1 MAVKEKIAV
10 GSRAIAPSH
19 RGILRRSTHHW
30 KTETGEENY
39 RMELGFLFTLVCA
52 AVWFNVL
59 LIAARMRWF
68 SLLKNGFRLTLSISL
83 ISIAVWASFLISYWG
98 YNSARNTLIRDTDAN
113 LQNLAGVVEE
123 TINDSLRDAEEEATT
138 AAQALSERVARELEA
153 GAPHLSADLRHE
165 LHHFNPRFLEARIV
179 PGGIDKAAG
188 IHPRYDEE
196 FHEYVIDIKTP
207 LQRPGHAAETFVVA
221 YDIERDL
228 NALVDKIPIGKT
240 GSVVVVNDDGR
251 VIAHR
256 NKSRIHEDVSHY
268 EAVKRVRAGDRERA
282 PLEQADIAG
291 TMRLF
296 AFRPV
301 LLPNDRSPLTV
312 LAEINADEVEA
323 PVRRLLIEFCIGFT
337 VMAIIAVVLG
347 TQISGYVHQPIQKLL
362 GMIERVKQ
370 GDLSAAAADM
380 GRDEIGQLGAALND
394 MARALYDR
402 DRIKEIFGRYVT
414 TQVSEEVLKGHV
426 NLGGHSRRVTM
437 LISDIRGFTAMSE
450 QMQPEEVVKFLNVY
464 FSGMVDAVFEYG
476 GVLDKFLGD
485 GLLAVFGSFT
495 EQPDH
500 PWRAVSTALRMQA
513 TLAKMNEQRAAAGMT
528 AIRIG
533 IGIHTGE
540 VVVGN
545 IGSQKRLEY
554 TVIGDGVN
562 TTSRLQT
569 LNKEFSTMILISET
583 TYEAVKDRIECR
595 LMPESVL
602 RGKTKPIQFYEVLGA
617 KESAKD
623 NAVPAAAAIQAA
635 T

>member
-1 MAVKEKIAV
+1 
-10 GSRAIAPSH
+10 
-19 RGILRRSTHHW
+19 
-30 KTETGEENY
+30 
-39 RMELGFLFTLVCA
+39 MEIGFLISLIGA

-59 LIAARMRWF
+59 LIAARKRWF
-68 SLLKNGFRLTLSISL
+68 SHLKGGFRLTLSISL

-98 YNSARNTLIRDTDAN
+98 YNSARKSLYKDTDAN
-113 LQNLAGVVEE
+113 LQNLAEVVEE
-123 TINDSLRDAEEEATT
+123 TVNASIMDAEEEARP
-138 AAQALSERVARELEA
+138 AAEALAGRVDRELES
-153 GAPHLSADLRHE
+153 GAPHISRDLRHE
-165 LHHFNPRFLEARIV
+165 LHHFNPHFLEARIV
-179 PGGIDKAAG
+179 KGGIDPDAG

-207 LQRPGHAAETFVVA
+207 LLRPGHAPETFVVA

-240 GSVVVVNDDGR
+240 GSVIVVNDDGR
-251 VIAHR
+251 VMAHR
-256 NKSRIHEDVSHY
+256 DKSRIHEDVSRY
-268 EAVKRVRAGDRERA
+268 EAVKRVRAGARENA
-282 PLEQADIAG
+282 PLEEAKKNGD
-291 TMRLF
+291 MRLF
-296 AFRPV
+296 AYRPV
-301 LLPNDRSPLTV
+301 LLPHDRSPLIV
-312 LAEINADEVEA
+312 VAEMDAAEVEA
-323 PVRRLLIEFCIGFT
+323 PIRLLLLEFCSGF
-337 VMAIIAVVLG
+337 AILAVVAVLLG
-347 TQISGYVHQPIQKLL
+347 TQISSYVHRPIEALL

-370 GDLSAAAADM
+370 GDLTAAAADM
-380 GRDEIGQLGAALND
+380 GKDEIGQLGAALNE
-394 MARALYDR
+394 MARALNDR

-513 TLAKMNEQRAAAGMT
+513 TLAKMNEQRAAAGMA

-583 TYEAVKDRIECR
+583 TYEAVKDRVECR
-595 LMPESVL
+595 LMPDSVL
-602 RGKTKPIQFYEVLGA
+602 RGKTKPLKFYEVTGVKGSVSNDTA
-617 KESAKD
+617 ARE
-623 NAVPAAAAIQAA
+623 AAARVASVSETA

>member
-1 MAVKEKIAV
+1 
-10 GSRAIAPSH
+10 
-19 RGILRRSTHHW
+19 
-30 KTETGEENY
+30 
-39 RMELGFLFTLVCA
+39 MEIGFLFTLVCA

-68 SLLKNGFRLTLSISL
+68 SRLKNGFRLILSISL

-98 YNSARNTLIRDTDAN
+98 YNSARNTLLRDTDAN
-113 LQNLAGVVEE
+113 LQNLAMVVEE

-138 AAQALSERVARELEA
+138 AAEALSERVAHEIES
-153 GAPHLSADLRHE
+153 GAPHLSRDLRHE
-165 LHHFNPRFLEARIV
+165 LHHFNPRFLEARV
-179 PGGIDKAAG
+179 VKGPIDKAAG

-196 FHEYVIDIKTP
+196 FHEYVIDIKMP
-207 LQRPGHAAETFVVA
+207 LQRPGHAPETFVVA

-256 NKSRIHEDVSHY
+256 DKTRIHDDVSHY
-268 EAVKRVRAGDRERA
+268 EAVKRVRAGDREDV
-282 PLEQADIAG
+282 PLEQPDIAG

-296 AFRPV
+296 AYRPV

-312 LAEINADEVEA
+312 LAEVDAAEVEA
-323 PVRRLLIEFCIGFT
+323 PVRRLLIEFCIGFG
-337 VMAIIAVVLG
+337 VMAIVAVLLG
-347 TQISGYVHQPIQKLL
+347 TQISSYVHRPIEALL
-362 GMIERVKQ
+362 GMIQRVKQ
-370 GDLSAAAADM
+370 GELSATAAEM
-380 GRDEIGQLGAALND
+380 GKDEIGQLGAALND
-394 MARALYDR
+394 MARALNDR

-426 NLGGHSRRVTM
+426 NLGGHARCVTM

-450 QMQPEEVVKFLNVY
+450 QMKPEEVVKFLNIY

-513 TLAKMNEQRAAAGMT
+513 TLTKMNEQRAAAGMA

-583 TYEAVKDRIECR
+583 TYASVKDQFECR
-595 LMPESVL
+595 QMPESIL
-602 RGKTKPIQFYEVLGA
+602 RGKTNPLKFYEVIGA
-617 KESAKD
+617 KGSVSNESVAR
-623 NAVPAAAAIQAA
+623 AAAVSETA

>member
-1 MAVKEKIAV
+1 
-10 GSRAIAPSH
+10 
-19 RGILRRSTHHW
+19 
-30 KTETGEENY
+30 
-39 RMELGFLFTLVCA
+39 MEIGFVFTLVCA

-68 SLLKNGFRLTLSISL
+68 SHLKNGFRLTLSISL

-98 YNSARNTLIRDTDAN
+98 YNSARNTLIKDTDAN
-113 LQNLAGVVEE
+113 LQNLAAVVEE

-138 AAQALSERVARELEA
+138 AAEALSERVAREIDA
-153 GAPHLSADLRHE
+153 GAAHLSKDLRHE
-165 LHHFNPRFLEARIV
+165 LRHFNPRFLEARIV
-179 PGGIDKAAG
+179 KGGIDPGAG

-196 FHEYVIDIKTP
+196 FHEYVIDIKAP
-207 LQRPGHAAETFVVA
+207 LQRPGHAPETFVVA

-240 GSVVVVNDDGR
+240 GSVIVVNDDGR
-251 VIAHR
+251 VMAHR
-256 NKSRIHEDVSHY
+256 DKSRIHEDISRY
-268 EAVKRVRAGDRERA
+268 EAVKRVRAGVRENA
-282 PLEQADIAG
+282 PLEEAKRNGA
-291 TMRLF
+291 MRLF
-296 AFRPV
+296 AYRPV
-301 LLPNDRSPLTV
+301 LLPHDPSPLTV
-312 LAEINADEVEA
+312 VAEMDDAEVEA
-323 PVRRLLIEFCIGFT
+323 PVRRLLIEFCIAFA

-347 TQISGYVHQPIQKLL
+347 TQISGYVHQPIKNLL
-362 GMIERVKQ
+362 GMIQRVKQ
-370 GDLSAAAADM
+370 GDLTAAAADM
-380 GRDEIGQLGAALND
+380 GKDEIGQLGAALND
-394 MARALYDR
+394 MARALNDR

-450 QMQPEEVVKFLNVY
+450 QMKPEEVVQFLNIY

-485 GLLAVFGSFT
+485 GLLAVFGSFV

-500 PWRAVSTALRMQA
+500 PWRAVATALRMQA
-513 TLAKMNEQRAAAGMT
+513 TLAKMNEERAAAGMA

-569 LNKEFSTMILISET
+569 LNKEFATMILISET
-583 TYEAVKDRIECR
+583 TYESVKEQFECR
-595 LMPESVL
+595 QMPESVL
-602 RGKTKPIQFYEVLGA
+602 RGKTHPLKFYEVTGVKGSVP
-617 KESAKD
+617 KET
-623 NAVPAAAAIQAA
+623 AARAA
-635 T
+635 TVSETAT